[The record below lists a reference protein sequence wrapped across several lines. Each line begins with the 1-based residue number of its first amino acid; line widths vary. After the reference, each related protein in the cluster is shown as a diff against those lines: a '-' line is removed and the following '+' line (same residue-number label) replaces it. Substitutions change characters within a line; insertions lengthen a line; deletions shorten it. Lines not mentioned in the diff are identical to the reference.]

1 MSDFLSPRALLER
14 PLPEGAGARL
24 DTAAATLG
32 ALLDEQHRLERLGFE
47 LPIARC
53 HQQVR
58 YWSFVTRLL
67 AIAAAEGAA
76 PGEPSWPSDPR

>member
-1 MSDFLSPRALLER
+1 MSDFLSPRSLLER

-24 DTAAATLG
+24 DAAAATLG
-32 ALLDEQHRLERLGFE
+32 ALLGEQHRLERLGFE
-47 LPIARC
+47 LPLARC

-58 YWSFVTRLL
+58 YWGFVTRLL

-76 PGEPSWPSDPR
+76 PGEGSWPSDPR